1 MRKFKQ
7 MDLAEYLYG
16 NSLND
21 VKFMLNEK
29 EQIEYNS
36 ICAGCRRSCKQSFRS
51 QIVQCPSYQS
61 SRKNQEKEKYEQ

>member
-36 ICAGCRRSCKQSFRS
+36 ICVGCRRSCKQSFRS
-51 QIVQCPSYQS
+51 QIVQCPCYQS
-61 SRKNQEKEKYEQ
+61 NRRKSGKGKI